1 MQKWR
6 KERKSKK
13 IRKVVAPI
21 WIKTP
26 VMKKKLW
33 SKSLRVVTMN
43 RILTVT
49 MRKRMME
56 VIRIRAEFSSII
68 EIME

>member
-26 VMKKKLW
+26 VMKKKL
-33 SKSLRVVTMN
+33 
-43 RILTVT
+43 
-49 MRKRMME
+49 
-56 VIRIRAEFSSII
+56 
-68 EIME
+68 